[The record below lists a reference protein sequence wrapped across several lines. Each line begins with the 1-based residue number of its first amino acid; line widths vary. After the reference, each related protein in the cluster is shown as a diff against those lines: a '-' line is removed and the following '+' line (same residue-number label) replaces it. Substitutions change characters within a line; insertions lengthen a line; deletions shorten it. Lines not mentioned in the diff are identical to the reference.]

1 MLVFEAF
8 AFARCVAQDLPTA
21 RQLTKGGLA
30 MSSAWQGVA
39 AAVAAYKMVL
49 MPWSL
54 TYLLLSWPVSVGET
68 FWTKL
73 LSACGALSLIFNCF
87 LTALQQ
93 TEACSKVWSRKVQLQ
108 TQSSSDLVTCCACLA
123 AIDPSSLQSRTVS
136 ARRPTKCC

>member
-30 MSSAWQGVA
+30 MSSAGRAVA

-49 MPWSL
+49 MPWSPWQPK
-54 TYLLLSWPVSVGET
+54 TYLLLSWPVSVGEA

-93 TEACSKVWSRKVQLQ
+93 TEAWMCSKVWS
-108 TQSSSDLVTCCACLA
+108 
-123 AIDPSSLQSRTVS
+123 
-136 ARRPTKCC
+136 